1 MVLVRNTPKY
11 FTESTNLMILQS
23 RDISGLKFL
32 HYFTPNIMPH
42 DLLEL
47 KTMLCATAYFEQTA
61 SSSLSPDRE
70 GQKQHK
76 SSAYII

>member
-1 MVLVRNTPKY
+1 
-11 FTESTNLMILQS
+11 MIFSS
-23 RDISGLKFL
+23 RDGLSLKSL
-32 HYFTPNIMPH
+32 QYFTPNIMPY
-42 DLLEL
+42 DLLAL
-47 KTMLCATAYFEQTA
+47 KTILCSTAYFEQTA